1 MNSRKTGSYF
11 AILVLL
17 TCCSGKIAP
26 AQVVKRNQPKTNL
39 TTGEIAARV
48 KRSLVVITTRDSKG
62 NAVAQGSGF
71 FITPHFVVTNVHVM
85 KRASEASA
93 KSLADGVTYKVDEVL
108 EFSLNHDLCVL
119 VLPDAM
125 GVPLPTNAK
134 GSAVGDEILVAGNPE
149 GLEASIS
156 IGIVSAVRKERGLV
170 QIDAPISPGSSGG
183 PVVNQRGEVIG
194 VAESSLVEGQNL
206 NFAVPI
212 GFLNDGTLLESTEYP
227 LMLSGHPQ
235 TVWAMGR
242 LSVTNLENDGFHG
255 PVKSVEERHS
265 EYSYNAATNSYIEGP
280 SELSSRI
287 SFNREGR
294 LEETESY
301 WKGVETGSVLREY
314 SNDGLIKRL
323 TSIDGNGKSDGGKDY
338 PVDTAIMTYG
348 MNNPL
353 DETREYGDAADNGNK
368 SAPDYQVHK
377 FDLMGN
383 QVELAFPNK
392 GIRYESRFD
401 AHGRE
406 TEQLV
411 YKNGKL
417 DSAERFSYVAN
428 PHGDWVKKHGTF
440 WTADAPNL
448 GYTPSENYYRAITY
462 YSE

>member
-1 MNSRKTGSYF
+1 MNSRKIGSYF
-11 AILVLL
+11 AILLLL
-17 TCCSGKIAP
+17 TCCLAKTAP
-26 AQVVKRNQPKTNL
+26 AQVAKKNQPKTNL

-85 KRASEASA
+85 KRASEASV

-108 EFSLNHDLCVL
+108 EFSLNHDLCIL
-119 VLPDAM
+119 NLPDAM
-125 GVPLPTNAK
+125 GVPLATNAK
-134 GSAVGDEILVAGNPE
+134 GSAVGDEIIVAGNPE

-227 LMLSGHPQ
+227 PMLSGHPQ

-255 PVKSVEERHS
+255 PVRSVEERHS
-265 EYSYNAATNSYIEGP
+265 EYSYNAANDTNTEGP

-287 SFNREGR
+287 SFDREGR
-294 LEETESY
+294 LEEIESY
-301 WKGVETGSVLREY
+301 WKGVETGSLKREY
-314 SNDGLIKRL
+314 SGDGLIKRL
-323 TSIDGNGKSDGGKDY
+323 TSVDGNGKSDGGKDY
-338 PVDTAIMTYG
+338 PVDTAIMTYL
-348 MNNPL
+348 MSNPL
-353 DETREYGDAADNGNK
+353 DETSVFGDKG
-368 SAPDYQVHK
+368 SPDYQEQK
-377 FDLMGN
+377 YDLMGN
-383 QVELAFPNK
+383 QVEVAFPNK

-401 AHGRE
+401 AQGRE
-406 TEQLV
+406 TEQLD

-417 DSAERFSYVAN
+417 FSAERFTYVTNA
-428 PHGDWVKKHGTF
+428 HGDWVKKHGTF
-440 WTADAPNL
+440 WAANAPSL
-448 GYTPSENYYRAITY
+448 GYTSSENYYRAITY

>member
-1 MNSRKTGSYF
+1 MVPRKIGSSF
-11 AILVLL
+11 AALL
-17 TCCSGKIAP
+17 LLSCCLTRTSP
-26 AQVVKRNQPKTNL
+26 AQVAKKNQPKTNL
-39 TTGEIAARV
+39 TTGEIAAHV

-85 KRASEASA
+85 KRASEASV

-134 GSAVGDEILVAGNPE
+134 GSAVGDEIIVAGNPE

-194 VAESSLVEGQNL
+194 VAESSLIEGQNL

-227 LMLSGHPQ
+227 PMLSGHPQ

-255 PVKSVEERHS
+255 PVKNVEERHS
-265 EYSYNAATNSYIEGP
+265 EYSYNAANNTYIEGP

-287 SFNREGR
+287 SFNRQGR

-301 WKGVETGSVLREY
+301 WKGLKTGSLMREY
-314 SNDGLIKRL
+314 SDDGLIKRL
-323 TSIDGNGKSDGGKDY
+323 TSVDGNGESDGGKDY
-338 PVDTAIMTYG
+338 PVNTAIMTYG

-353 DETREYGDAADNGNK
+353 DETREYGDKG
-368 SAPDYQVHK
+368 SSDYQEQK

-401 AHGRE
+401 AQGKE
-406 TEQLV
+406 TEQLE

-417 DSAERFSYVAN
+417 FSAERFTYVTNA
-428 PHGDWVKKHGTF
+428 HGDWEKKYGTF
-440 WTADAPNL
+440 WTADAPSL

>member
-1 MNSRKTGSYF
+1 MVSREIGSSL
-11 AILVLL
+11 AALL
-17 TCCSGKIAP
+17 LLSCCLARTAP
-26 AQVVKRNQPKTNL
+26 AQAAKKNQPNTNP

-48 KRSLVVITTRDSKG
+48 KRSLVVVTTRDSKG

-71 FITPHFVVTNVHVM
+71 FIMPHIVVTNIHVL
-85 KRASEASA
+85 KRASEASV
-93 KSLADGVTYKVDEVL
+93 KSISDGVSYKVDSVQG
-108 EFSLNHDLCVL
+108 FALNHDLCALSV
-119 VLPDAM
+119 PDAK
-125 GVPLPTNAK
+125 GVPLPTT
-134 GSAVGDEILVAGNPE
+134 SANLSSVGDEILVAGNPE
-149 GLEASIS
+149 GLEASFS
-156 IGIVSAVRKERGLV
+156 KGIVSAVRKDRGLF

-194 VAESSLVEGQNL
+194 VAASSMVEGQNL

-212 GFLNDGTLLESTEYP
+212 DFLFTDDGTS
-227 LMLSGHPQ
+227 SGHAQ
-235 TVWAMGR
+235 SVWTMGR

-255 PVKSVEERHS
+255 QVKNVEERHS
-265 EYSYNAATNSYIEGP
+265 EYSYNAANNTYIDGP

-287 SFNREGR
+287 RFSRQGR

-301 WKGVETGSVLREY
+301 WKGLKTGSSMREY
-314 SNDGLIKRL
+314 SDDGLIKRL
-323 TSIDGNGKSDGGKDY
+323 TSVDGNGKSDGGKDY

-353 DETREYGDAADNGNK
+353 DETREYGDKG
-368 SAPDYQVHK
+368 SPDYQEQK

-401 AHGRE
+401 AQGRE
-406 TEQLV
+406 TEQLE

-417 DSAERFSYVAN
+417 FSAERFTYVTNA
-428 PHGDWVKKHGTF
+428 HGDWVKKHGTF

-448 GYTPSENYYRAITY
+448 GYTPAESYYRAITDD
-462 YSE
+462 SE

>member
-1 MNSRKTGSYF
+1 MISRKIGSSL
-11 AILVLL
+11 AALL
-17 TCCSGKIAP
+17 LLCCGLARTAP
-26 AQVVKRNQPKTNL
+26 AQAAKKNQPKINL

-85 KRASEASA
+85 KRASEAA
-93 KSLADGVTYKVDEVL
+93 VKSLADGVAYKVDEVL

-134 GSAVGDEILVAGNPE
+134 GAAVGDEILVAGNPE

-156 IGIVSAVRKERGLV
+156 MGIVSAVRKERGLV

-183 PVVNQRGEVIG
+183 PVVNRRAEVIG

-212 GFLNDGTLLESTEYP
+212 GFLNDGTLLVSTEYP
-227 LMLSGHPQ
+227 PILSGHPQ

-242 LSVTNLENDGFHG
+242 LSVTDLENEGFHG

-265 EYSYNAATNSYIEGP
+265 EYSYNAANDANTEGP
-280 SELSSRI
+280 SEISSRI

-294 LEETESY
+294 LEEKESY
-301 WKGVETGSVLREY
+301 WKGVETSGLKREY
-314 SNDGLIKRL
+314 SDDGLIKRL

-353 DETREYGDAADNGNK
+353 DETREYGDKG
-368 SAPDYQVHK
+368 SPDYQQQK

-401 AHGRE
+401 VQGRE
-406 TEQLV
+406 TEQLE
-411 YKNGKL
+411 YKDGKL
-417 DSAERFSYVAN
+417 VSAQRFTYVINA
-428 PHGDWVKKHGTF
+428 HGDWVKKHGTL
-440 WTADAPNL
+440 WVANAPRL
-448 GYTPSENYYRAITY
+448 GYQSSENSYREITY

>member
-1 MNSRKTGSYF
+1 
-11 AILVLL
+11 
-17 TCCSGKIAP
+17 
-26 AQVVKRNQPKTNL
+26 
-39 TTGEIAARV
+39 
-48 KRSLVVITTRDSKG
+48 
-62 NAVAQGSGF
+62 
-71 FITPHFVVTNVHVM
+71 
-85 KRASEASA
+85 
-93 KSLADGVTYKVDEVL
+93 
-108 EFSLNHDLCVL
+108 
-119 VLPDAM
+119 
-125 GVPLPTNAK
+125 
-134 GSAVGDEILVAGNPE
+134 VAGNPE

-194 VAESSLVEGQNL
+194 VAESSLIEGQNL

-227 LMLSGHPQ
+227 PMLSGHPQ

-255 PVKSVEERHS
+255 PVKNVEERHS
-265 EYSYNAATNSYIEGP
+265 EYSYNAANNTYIEGP

-287 SFNREGR
+287 SFNRQGR

-301 WKGVETGSVLREY
+301 WKGLKTGSLMREY
-314 SNDGLIKRL
+314 SDDGLIKRL
-323 TSIDGNGKSDGGKDY
+323 TSVDGNGESDGGKDY
-338 PVDTAIMTYG
+338 PVNTAIMTYG

-353 DETREYGDAADNGNK
+353 DETREYGDKG
-368 SAPDYQVHK
+368 SSDYQEQK

-401 AHGRE
+401 AQGKE
-406 TEQLV
+406 TEQLE

-417 DSAERFSYVAN
+417 FSAERFTYVTNA
-428 PHGDWVKKHGTF
+428 HGDWEKKYGTF
-440 WTADAPNL
+440 WTADAPSL